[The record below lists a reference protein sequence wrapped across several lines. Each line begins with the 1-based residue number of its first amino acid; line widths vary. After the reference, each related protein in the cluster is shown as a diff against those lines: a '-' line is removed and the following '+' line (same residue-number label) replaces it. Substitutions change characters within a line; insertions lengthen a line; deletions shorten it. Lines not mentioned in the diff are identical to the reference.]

1 MTRNTYRRTSQ
12 RHRQSGPIKSPAVTG
27 LGIALLGAAILTFA
41 LSTSG
46 GAARAVHSATRQD
59 TAADI
64 SSIQHIVFIIKEN
77 RTYDN
82 YFGTFLGGD
91 GATHG
96 TISTGQVIPLGHL
109 PDRTP
114 RDIDHSFNAAVTG
127 IDGGRMDRFDRI
139 QGANV
144 NGDYLA
150 YTQFVESDIPN
161 YFTYAKNFVL
171 GDRMFS
177 SLTGPS
183 FPNHLY
189 TVGAQSGGAI
199 NNPAKGD
206 WGCDAAAGTTV
217 QVMDATGKISTQFPC
232 FDFTTLTD
240 SLQTAGLTWKYYAP
254 TKGEPG
260 YIWSILNAVQHIRN
274 TQLWTTNVVPETQF
288 VTDALNG
295 NLPNVCW
302 IVSGSTSEHPPDSS
316 CVGENW
322 TVQQINAIMQ
332 GPDWNSS
339 AIFLTWDDFGG
350 FYDHVA
356 PPKVDNFGFGPRVP
370 LLIISPFAKQGFVSH
385 TQYEFSSL
393 LKFAERRFNLPALTT
408 RDTDANDM
416 TDAFDFS
423 QSPRAPMILQT
434 RQCSSTPDT
443 PSISSVAIFY
453 KQRPPMDF
461 FFADSK
467 WKKYT
472 IDLEGGNF
480 GPQAEVLINNAPADN
495 VMFVD
500 SQQLVAS
507 VAGGRVPGPG
517 TITIQVRRANGL
529 LSNIINVP
537 SE

>member
-1 MTRNTYRRTSQ
+1 MTQGKCLIGRKPRPIHKRNGRVTAA
-12 RHRQSGPIKSPAVTG
+12 AV
-27 LGIALLGAAILTFA
+27 GIALLALISVIFA
-41 LSTSG
+41 VSIFRSVALGRPHAS
-46 GAARAVHSATRQD
+46 RQEVP
-59 TAADI
+59 ADI
-64 SSIQHIVFIIKEN
+64 SAIQHIVFIIKEN

-82 YFGTFLGGD
+82 YFGTFPGAD
-91 GATHG
+91 GATQG

-114 RDIDHSFNAAVTG
+114 RDIDHSFAAATTG
-127 IDGGRMDRFDRI
+127 IDGGKMDKFDLI
-139 QGANV
+139 HNANI

-161 YFTYAKNFVL
+161 YFTYARNFVL
-171 GDRMFS
+171 GDHMFS

-189 TVGAQSGGAI
+189 TVGAQSAGAI
-199 NNPAKGD
+199 NNPAGGN
-206 WGCDAAAGTTV
+206 WGCDAVATTRV
-217 QVMDATGKISTQFPC
+217 QIMDASGNITTQFPC
-232 FDFTTLTD
+232 FDFKTLTD

-254 TKGEPG
+254 GPGQGG
-260 YIWSILNAVQHIRN
+260 YIWSTLNAIQHIRN

-288 VTDALNG
+288 VTDAMNG

-302 IVSGSTSEHPPDSS
+302 IVSGATSEHPPDSS

-322 TVQQINAIMQ
+322 TVQQINAVMQ
-332 GPDWNSS
+332 GSDWNSS

-350 FYDHVA
+350 FYDHVP
-356 PPKVDNFGFGPRVP
+356 PPKVDNYGFGPRVP

-393 LKFAERRFNLPALTT
+393 LKFAERRFNLPALTA
-408 RDTDANDM
+408 RDTEANDM
-416 TDAFDFS
+416 TDAFDFT
-423 QSPRAPMILQT
+423 QGPRAPMILQT
-434 RQCSSTPDT
+434 RQCSSSPGT
-443 PSISSVAIFY
+443 PSISSVQVLY
-453 KQRPPMDF
+453 KQKPGMDF
-461 FFADSK
+461 FIAGSK

-472 IDLEGGNF
+472 INVLGGNF

-517 TITIQVRRANGL
+517 TITVQVRRANGL
-529 LSNIINVP
+529 LSNIVNVP